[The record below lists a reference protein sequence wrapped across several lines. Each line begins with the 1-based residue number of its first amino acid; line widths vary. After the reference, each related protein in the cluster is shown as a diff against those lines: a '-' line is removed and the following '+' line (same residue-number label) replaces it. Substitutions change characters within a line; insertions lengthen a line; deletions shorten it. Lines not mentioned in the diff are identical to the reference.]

1 VRVLLLAEVTAEQ
14 VIGGAERVLRNQA
27 VGLAAL
33 GHRVELLTRAPV
45 GAVED
50 AIAVGG
56 LRECRYA
63 VNRAHEAAFLWS
75 SVRRSV
81 DAFDRLR
88 RTEPLDAVVIH
99 QALAGLGP
107 ILLRRHA
114 ASRWIYVCHSLAH
127 EEFGTR
133 QAPPSSAVAR
143 VRRQINLRGRRW
155 VEQTVMKRCD
165 RVVVLSQFMR
175 RRVMATHGIPSDR
188 IVVIPGATDPRVF
201 APVPDRQ
208 GPRAALNL
216 PADRT
221 VLFTVRN
228 LVPRMGLENFID
240 AIAASGAA
248 GLGCVAVIGGEG
260 PLRAALDAR
269 IRSRGL
275 EDVVRLVGFI
285 PESQLPQYFQAAD
298 LVVMPTLHLEGFGL
312 VTVEALACGT
322 PVLGTPVGAIP
333 EILNQVDPTLVAA
346 GSDSRALA
354 SALEQALRRIQEP
367 GEADRLAQTGRRL
380 VEQQYNWTRHCAEL
394 SSILNAV
401 SEERRAA

>member
-1 VRVLLLAEVTAEQ
+1 MRVLLLAEVTAEQ

-248 GLGCVAVIGGEG
+248 GRGCVAVIGGEG

>member
-248 GLGCVAVIGGEG
+248 GRGCVAVIGGEG

>member
-1 VRVLLLAEVTAEQ
+1 MRVLLLAEVTAEQ

>member
-1 VRVLLLAEVTAEQ
+1 VLLLAEVTAEQ

-248 GLGCVAVIGGEG
+248 GRGCVAVIGGEG

>member
-1 VRVLLLAEVTAEQ
+1 
-14 VIGGAERVLRNQA
+14 
-27 VGLAAL
+27 
-33 GHRVELLTRAPV
+33 
-45 GAVED
+45 
-50 AIAVGG
+50 
-56 LRECRYA
+56 
-63 VNRAHEAAFLWS
+63 
-75 SVRRSV
+75 
-81 DAFDRLR
+81 
-88 RTEPLDAVVIH
+88 
-99 QALAGLGP
+99 
-107 ILLRRHA
+107 
-114 ASRWIYVCHSLAH
+114 
-127 EEFGTR
+127 
-133 QAPPSSAVAR
+133 
-143 VRRQINLRGRRW
+143 
-155 VEQTVMKRCD
+155 
-165 RVVVLSQFMR
+165 
-175 RRVMATHGIPSDR
+175 MATHGIPSDR

-248 GLGCVAVIGGEG
+248 GRGCVAVIGGEG

>member
-1 VRVLLLAEVTAEQ
+1 VLLLAEVTAEQ

-56 LRECRYA
+56 LREWRYA

-248 GLGCVAVIGGEG
+248 GRGCVAVIGGEG

>member
-1 VRVLLLAEVTAEQ
+1 MRVLLLAEVTAEQ

-56 LRECRYA
+56 LREWRYA

-248 GLGCVAVIGGEG
+248 GRGCVAVIGGEG